1 MLPRFKRQNRTE
13 LVLSLFI
20 FVRSSIAGGCVC
32 QCPYDSIFFE
42 IYQWKMKYLGFCLLL
57 AVVAHVYTEEEIKT
71 EDGVLV
77 LNKSNFQSAIAA
89 NEFIL
94 VEFCKY
100 KIHMTIKGLYDR
112 MWHFLNI
119 CLLRKC
125 HWSLIRW
132 NVKTML
138 VWCQLF
144 RLPIIANV
152 SSRTVISLKNPSR
165 VFFTLKS

>member
-1 MLPRFKRQNRTE
+1 
-13 LVLSLFI
+13 
-20 FVRSSIAGGCVC
+20 
-32 QCPYDSIFFE
+32 
-42 IYQWKMKYLGFCLLL
+42 MKYLGFCLLL

-112 MWHFLNI
+112 M
-119 CLLRKC
+119 
-125 HWSLIRW
+125 
-132 NVKTML
+132 
-138 VWCQLF
+138 
-144 RLPIIANV
+144 
-152 SSRTVISLKNPSR
+152 
-165 VFFTLKS
+165 